1 MKRPIVV
8 LCPHFAPDTAPTG
21 DVITRIVDEF
31 VRAGERV
38 HVVTALPWYRNHAIE
53 DGWSGRLIR
62 REKTSF
68 GSIIRIHPF
77 PGKSKSNLLPVSRLT
92 VEKRV

>member
-1 MKRPIVV
+1 MKRPIIV

-53 DGWSGRLIR
+53 DGWS
-62 REKTSF
+62 
-68 GSIIRIHPF
+68 
-77 PGKSKSNLLPVSRLT
+77 
-92 VEKRV
+92 

>member
-62 REKTSF
+62 REKTSLDRLF
-68 GSIIRIHPF
+68 VFIRFRGRANRISCVVP
-77 PGKSKSNLLPVSRLT
+77 
-92 VEKRV
+92 